1 MGTTKRIVDWGFACG
16 RYYLEVAGYA
26 VAMEGD
32 PVREIEL
39 SPHYP
44 DDIGRAFAEK
54 QCWTG
59 DLIKRV
65 VEKYHQRMQEKTD
78 GEPGPA
84 ATLGGD

>member
-1 MGTTKRIVDWGFACG
+1 MSTTQRIVDWGFACG
-16 RYYLEVAGYA
+16 RYYLEVAGYV

-44 DDIGRAFAEK
+44 ADLARAFGEK
-54 QCWTG
+54 QFWTG

-65 VEKYHQRMQEKTD
+65 VEKYHQKVAETPRE
-78 GEPGPA
+78 EGP
-84 ATLGGD
+84 